1 MKRLAMCLVMLAML
15 GVCSSSSGVILVYK
29 LKASGS
35 GIDVNNGNLPA
46 KISMQGYLVMNI
58 NDAGTVLSDAAL
70 VIYGKDAST
79 PKPQKVYVELYMNDA
94 NAFLDLNIERD
105 GDYRVIDFVANTGP
119 FDFESITIGKL
130 VTPFKGV
137 NIQCVAKTKGAVWVR
152 DGMLLDPDHSIR
164 GTGTIT
170 ASLDVKDTTAIYQEG
185 WTMNEVIVTGK
196 TIDGKHYNGVRGILE
211 AKGFQRYS
219 PVP

>member
-15 GVCSSSSGVILVYK
+15 VVCSSSSGVILVYK

-35 GIDVNNGNLPA
+35 GIDTSAGNLPA
-46 KISMQGYLVMNI
+46 KIAIQGYLVMNI

-105 GDYRVIDFVANTGP
+105 GDYRVIDLVADAGP
-119 FDFESITIGKL
+119 FNFESISIGKL

-152 DGMLLDPDHSIR
+152 DGMLLDPDHDLR
-164 GTGTIT
+164 GTGTLS
-170 ASLDVKDTTAIYQEG
+170 ASLDVKDTTAIYQEV

-196 TIDGKHYNGVRGILE
+196 TIDGKHYNGIRGILE

>member
-1 MKRLAMCLVMLAML
+1 MCLVMLAML
-15 GVCSSSSGVILVYK
+15 VVCSSSSGVILVYK

-35 GIDVNNGNLPA
+35 GIDTSAGNLPA
-46 KISMQGYLVMNI
+46 KIAIQGYLVMNI

-70 VIYGKDAST
+70 VIYGKDASK

-105 GDYRVIDFVANTGP
+105 GDYRVIDLVADAGP
-119 FDFESITIGKL
+119 FNFESISIGKL

-152 DGMLLDPDHSIR
+152 DGMLLDPDHDLR
-164 GTGTIT
+164 GTGTLS
-170 ASLDVKDTTAIYQEG
+170 ASLDVKDTTAIYQEV

-196 TIDGKHYNGVRGILE
+196 TIDGKHYNGIRGILE